1 MNSEEKLN
9 DDMVIEGVRFDNI
22 DEYELA
28 KKEIEAIRTIERKY
42 PLGNAKIALSIYNKA
57 VTKKYFKTVVGYIF
71 LKRLR
76 ETIVSCGLVSD
87 DMLNPIPVFGK
98 SADGDRAMGN
108 NSSDPDKYR
117 LLYNSE
123 KRTKTV
129 MAIIVVVLTA
139 VIIAMFFMTSKS
151 GYSFV
156 TYFTDYENKIRNE
169 VIDDYEKWENELK
182 AREEAL
188 DGSK

>member
-9 DDMVIEGVRFDNI
+9 DGMVIEGVRFDNI

-28 KKEIEAIRTIERKY
+28 KKEMEAIRTIERKY

-98 SADGDRAMGN
+98 SADGGGALGN

-117 LLYNSE
+117 FLYNSE

-129 MAIIVVVLTA
+129 MAIIVVALTA

>member
-28 KKEIEAIRTIERKY
+28 KKEMEAIRTIERKY

-87 DMLNPIPVFGK
+87 DMLNPIPVFGR
-98 SADGDRAMGN
+98 SADQDGSLGN
-108 NSSDPDKYR
+108 NSSDPDKY
-117 LLYNSE
+117 
-123 KRTKTV
+123 
-129 MAIIVVVLTA
+129 
-139 VIIAMFFMTSKS
+139 
-151 GYSFV
+151 
-156 TYFTDYENKIRNE
+156 
-169 VIDDYEKWENELK
+169 
-182 AREEAL
+182 
-188 DGSK
+188 

>member
-9 DDMVIEGVRFDNI
+9 DGMVIEGVRFDNI

-28 KKEIEAIRTIERKY
+28 KKEMEAIRTIERKY

-98 SADGDRAMGN
+98 SADGGGSFGN
-108 NSSDPDKYR
+108 SGSDPDKYR

-129 MAIIVVVLTA
+129 MAIIVVALTA

-169 VIDDYEKWENELK
+169 VIDDYEEWENELK